1 VEKEK
6 PNMRMNRVLA
16 LGAAMLVLFSACSS
30 GGGSTTAPS
39 VAAPTTAASSA
50 PATTGAS
57 GAPASTAAKPT
68 IKIGSD
74 NFYESVLMA
83 EIYSQ
88 AIEHAGYTVDRH
100 FKLGARQAREP
111 ALESGQ
117 VDLVPEYV
125 GSGLAYYD
133 PTKDSGDG
141 DANRAA
147 LQTILTTKGGGITV
161 LNIAPAQDGNAF
173 VVRKDTSTT
182 LNLTKMSDLAAVQTQ
197 LKWGLP
203 SDCDTNPVCK
213 GALVKY
219 GITYPPAQRTAL
231 DACDVPMATALNG
244 KAIDVAELCSTQP
257 AIAQFGFVSL
267 TDDLKT
273 QPAEN
278 IAPLVRND
286 YLAKVDATSFEA
298 ILNAVSAKMTTADL
312 TTLGVD
318 IAVNQQDVPT
328 VATMWLTQNGLLQ

>member
-1 VEKEK
+1 
-6 PNMRMNRVLA
+6 MRMNRLLA
-16 LGAAMLVLFSACSS
+16 LGATTLVLFGACTS

-39 VAAPTTAASSA
+39 AVAPTPGTSTA
-50 PATTGAS
+50 PASVPAS
-57 GAPASTAAKPT
+57 VPASTAAKPT

-74 NFYESVLMA
+74 NFYESVLVA
-83 EIYSQ
+83 EIYAQ
-88 AIEHAGYTVDRH
+88 VLEHAGYTVDRH
-100 FKLGARQAREP
+100 FKLGARPAREP
-111 ALESGQ
+111 ALESGA

-141 DANRAA
+141 EANRTA
-147 LQTILTTKGGGITV
+147 LQTILNTKGGGITV

-173 VVRKDTSTT
+173 VVRKETATT
-182 LNLTKMSDLAAVQTQ
+182 LNLAKMSDLAAVQTQ

-203 SDCDTNPVCK
+203 SDCDTNNVCK

-219 GITYPPAQRTAL
+219 GITYPPAQRQAL

-257 AIAQFGFVSL
+257 AIAQFGFVTL

-286 YLAKVDATSFEA
+286 YLAKVDAASFEA
-298 ILNAVSAKMTTADL
+298 LLNAVSAKLTTADL

-328 VATMWLTQNGLLQ
+328 VAKNWLTTAGLLP

>member
-1 VEKEK
+1 
-6 PNMRMNRVLA
+6 MRMNRVLA

-39 VAAPTTAASSA
+39 ASAATAPSASTAAGPSA
-50 PATTGAS
+50 SAAT
-57 GAPASTAAKPT
+57 APSAAKPT

-74 NFYESVLMA
+74 GFYESALMA
-83 EIYSQ
+83 EIYAQ
-88 AIEHAGYTVDRH
+88 VLEHAGYSVERH
-100 FKLGARQAREP
+100 LKLGKRTARQP
-111 ALESGQ
+111 ALESGAI
-117 VDLVPEYV
+117 DLVPEYV

-141 DANRAA
+141 EANRAA
-147 LQTILTTKGGGITV
+147 LQTILSTKGGGITV

-173 VVRKDTSTT
+173 VVRKDTATT
-182 LNLTKMSDLAAVQTQ
+182 LNLSKMSDLAAVQTQ

-203 SDCDTNPVCK
+203 PECDTNNVCK

-219 GITYPPAQRTAL
+219 GITYPPAQRQAL
-231 DACDVPMATALNG
+231 AACDVPMATALNG
-244 KAIDVAELCSTQP
+244 KAIDIAELCSTQP
-257 AIAQFGFVSL
+257 AIAQFGFVTL
-267 TDDLKT
+267 TDDLNT

-298 ILNAVSAKMTTADL
+298 LLNAVSAKMTTPDL

-318 IAVNQQDVPT
+318 IAVNQKDVAV
-328 VATMWLTQNGLLQ
+328 VAKDWLTKAGLLP